1 MYRVFKTRNFARWL
15 KRSELTDAA
24 LFKAVQEMVSG
35 LIDADLGGDIVKKR
49 VALPGR
55 GKRAGAR
62 TLIATRRSHRWIY
75 VFGFDKNERSNISPS
90 DLEIL
95 QTLAEDLLDR
105 TDSEIDESLSDN
117 SLQEIFCGNET
128 QSKK

>member
-62 TLIATRRSHRWIY
+62 TLIATRRSHRWIF
-75 VFGFDKNERSNISPS
+75 VFEFDKNEHSNVSPS
-90 DLEIL
+90 DLETL